1 MTVGLTVGMI
11 LPTGER
17 VVEVLHGGFA
27 EVGVLDD
34 EFEGRRKVVKR
45 INDDVLAAGGEPV
58 ARAFFNEC
66 RIAVAKLG
74 SEAKYTAPALLAL
87 RNLGDLGP
95 VLFVGHVDGPAL
107 RDLLGD
113 GVRQSLTQTVRMGG
127 QIATAIAYAHERD
140 VRHRDLKPSN
150 ILLSRGN
157 EVRLIDWGLSLA
169 HDAAGL
175 AGLTAGV
182 AAYLSPERLVDP
194 RLDAEADDV
203 YALGVLLYECLTGAC
218 PRQPVLRRAVCDALT
233 GAHPLIPEAVRD
245 LVADL
250 MAEDPQDR
258 PDARR
263 VAAVL
268 GDPAL
273 LEDVA
278 AREVERPFCRACG
291 FVAVSAVPDCP
302 VCRGT
307 MYERVAR
314 PPREGMVRVDGGVF
328 VHGIT
333 EAQAAHALHAAE
345 QQPDPQSIAWMSPK
359 EDPPR
364 QMFCPGFDIDVTP
377 VTNRAYGE
385 FVDATNYPMPEG
397 LFEHRA
403 LRPDHPVV
411 NVTWKDAL
419 CYALWAGKRL
429 PRPLEWEKAAR
440 GDKDDRLYPW
450 GDAWVPSRSN
460 HNRLPASEYR
470 QTSPVYAFTSGEADG
485 RSPYGVADMA
495 GNVSEWVSHGRD
507 SDAKIRSSEVRAVC
521 GGGWTDSVAVNGVVS
536 LLVAA
541 SIDYRSEATGFR
553 CAVDIFY
560 DERPVKEGDAHR

>member
-203 YALGVLLYECLTGAC
+203 YALGVLLYGCLTGAC

-333 EAQAAHALHAAE
+333 
-345 QQPDPQSIAWMSPK
+345 
-359 EDPPR
+359 
-364 QMFCPGFDIDVTP
+364 
-377 VTNRAYGE
+377 
-385 FVDATNYPMPEG
+385 EG